1 MEQTDS
7 ALNVR
12 AAGTVARFNLCS
24 NLDPLAINLA
34 RARTGAARG
43 CRKRNCGEAQHEDAA
58 VSHLGIFPLKADDC
72 IADRVDLCRRCGRL
86 TKQS

>member
-12 AAGTVARFNLCS
+12 AAGTDARLNLRS

-34 RARTGAARG
+34 RARTGTAGG
-43 CRKRNCGEAQHEDAA
+43 CRKRNDGEAQNKDAA
-58 VSHLGIFPLKADDC
+58 VSHLGIFP
-72 IADRVDLCRRCGRL
+72 IEGG
-86 TKQS
+86 